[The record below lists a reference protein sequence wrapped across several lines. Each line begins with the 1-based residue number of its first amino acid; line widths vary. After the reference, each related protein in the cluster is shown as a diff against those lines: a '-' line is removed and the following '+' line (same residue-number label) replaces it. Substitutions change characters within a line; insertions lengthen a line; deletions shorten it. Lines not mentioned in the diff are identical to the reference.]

1 MLKNIS
7 HNQGILLLVVTT
19 IIWGTTFPLLKDAI
33 TNISPS
39 VLICSRFLVAAIAFL
54 PFCGK
59 LNQQLVRDGVILG
72 VTLFVAFATQIIGLE
87 TTSANRAAFITSLN
101 VILVPILASAFNK
114 PVSIKAFL
122 AAGIAIAGIGVMS
135 WEGGSLVVGDIWVF
149 GCAVSYAIYILV
161 LDSVTLKHQ
170 AIKLTAVQLV
180 VVAVLGIVWALP
192 EFFGQ
197 IPKISSNLGVIL
209 YLGLIATAAT
219 ILIQAVA
226 QRKVS
231 ATQTAIIY
239 TLEPVFAAIFAF
251 WLLGESLGVR
261 GLLGAGMVIGSTI
274 FSQLEGSIF
283 LKKRQ

>member
-1 MLKNIS
+1 M
-7 HNQGILLLVVTT
+7 
-19 IIWGTTFPLLKDAI
+19 IWGTTFPLLKDAI

-39 VLICSRFLVAAIAFL
+39 VLICSRFLVAAIAFI
-54 PFCGK
+54 PFCRK

-101 VILVPILASAFNK
+101 VILVPILASALGK

-135 WEGGSLVVGDIWVF
+135 WEGGSLVVGDLWVF

-197 IPKISSNLGVIL
+197 IPKISSNSGVIL
-209 YLGLIATAAT
+209 YLGLIASAAT

-239 TLEPVFAAIFAF
+239 TLEPVFAAVFAF

-261 GLLGAGMVIGSTI
+261 GMLGAGMVIGSTI
-274 FSQLEGSIF
+274 FSQLGGSIF